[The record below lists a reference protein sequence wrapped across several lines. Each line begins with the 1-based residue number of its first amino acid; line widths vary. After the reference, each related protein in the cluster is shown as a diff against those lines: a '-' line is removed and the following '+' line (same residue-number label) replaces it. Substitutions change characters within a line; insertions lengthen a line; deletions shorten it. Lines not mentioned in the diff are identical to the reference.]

1 MKLKLPKLVE
11 LVPIFHG
18 MPPTSGSKITKLKK
32 LKREENKGNLRTKE
46 QVGNITRNQTKENKK
61 LEGLR
66 KKVRNQTKIKGI
78 LGDLEDKEGWSA
90 NLTRISPT
98 NSNTWRGENS

>member
-1 MKLKLPKLVE
+1 M
-11 LVPIFHG
+11 
-18 MPPTSGSKITKLKK
+18 
-32 LKREENKGNLRTKE
+32 GN
-46 QVGNITRNQTKENKK
+46 VTRNQTKENKK

-66 KKVRNQTKIKGI
+66 EKVGNQTKIKGI

-98 NSNTWRGENS
+98 NSNPWRGEDS